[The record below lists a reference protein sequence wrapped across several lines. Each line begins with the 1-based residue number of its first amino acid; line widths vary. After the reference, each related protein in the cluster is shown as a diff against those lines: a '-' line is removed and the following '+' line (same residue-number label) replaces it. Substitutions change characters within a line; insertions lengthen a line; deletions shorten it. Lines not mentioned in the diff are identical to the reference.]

1 MTNLRA
7 RAFLPAL
14 CVQLFIALTTAQT
27 AFSQETQA
35 TAQPAATTTATAAAA
50 APATAEKVTA
60 KVEQCEQ
67 SPAAVAPVVPASIEQ
82 IGAGRKA
89 TAAASQPLSFTS
101 PQTLKGGAARTFSF
115 GADARP
121 ASNFFNASSG
131 LAAQDSPGSTIKA
144 GADVYTPLTSDQK
157 MRRAFKSAFLSP
169 QAYAL
174 PLVSAIITEYGEDDL
189 PHKDTDDRV
198 ADGLSRFAIKF
209 GRRAT
214 NNLLGGGVYAS
225 LFRQDPRFERAA
237 EGKGFGARVAHAASR
252 VFITRG
258 DNGKHQP
265 NYSRFAGQL
274 SSSALSNL
282 WEQSTPGH
290 DRIGTDAT
298 FRRFGN
304 SFITGAIFNVLNEF
318 LPDIKGIFGK

>member
-7 RAFLPAL
+7 RAFVSAL
-14 CVQLFIALTTAQT
+14 FVQLFIALTISQH
-27 AFSQETQA
+27 AFSQEAQTA
-35 TAQPAATTTATAAAA
+35 TRPAPPVEATTETVASI
-50 APATAEKVTA
+50 EKA
-60 KVEQCEQ
+60 CEQ
-67 SPAAVAPVVPASIEQ
+67 SPAATAATPVNIEQ
-82 IGAGRKA
+82 IGAGKA
-89 TAAASQPLSFTS
+89 TVAASQTLSFTS
-101 PQTLKGGAARTFSF
+101 TRALKTGAARPFSF
-115 GADARP
+115 EADARL
-121 ASNFFNASSG
+121 ASKSFDTSG
-131 LAAQDSPGSTIKA
+131 LSTDASVGAQQTSAATW
-144 GADVYTPLTSDQK
+144 TPLTSEQK

-174 PLVSAIITEYGEDDL
+174 PLVSAIITEAGEDDL

-225 LFRQDPRFERAA
+225 LFRQDPRYERA
-237 EGKGFGARVAHAASR
+237 EGKGAGARIAHAVSR
-252 VFITRG
+252 VFVTRG
-258 DNGKHQP
+258 DNGKIQP
-265 NYSRFAGQL
+265 NISRFAGQL

-304 SFITGAIFNVLNEF
+304 SFITGAVFNVLNEF
-318 LPDIKGIFGK
+318 LPDIKKIFGR

>member
-1 MTNLRA
+1 MTTLRA

-14 CVQLFIALTTAQT
+14 FVQLFIALAISQP

-35 TAQPAATTTATAAAA
+35 GARPSPPTATTTNPTTAA
-50 APATAEKVTA
+50 TVEKVA
-60 KVEQCEQ
+60 SQVEACEQ
-67 SPAAVAPVVPASIEQ
+67 PSAAVAASIEQ
-82 IGAGRKA
+82 IGAGQKA
-89 TAAASQPLSFTS
+89 TNATASQPSSFA
-101 PQTLKGGAARTFSF
+101 PAQTLKVGSARAFSF
-115 GADARP
+115 AADARP
-121 ASNFFNASSG
+121 ASKVFDAPSDLRATDSTG
-131 LAAQDSPGSTIKA
+131 GAQQA
-144 GADVYTPLTSDQK
+144 GADVYTPLTSEQK

-174 PLVSAIITEYGEDDL
+174 PLVSAIITEVGEDDL

-225 LFRQDPRFERAA
+225 IFRQDPRYERAA

-252 VFITRG
+252 VFVTRG

-290 DRIGTDAT
+290 DRIGVDAT
-298 FRRFGN
+298 FRRFGT